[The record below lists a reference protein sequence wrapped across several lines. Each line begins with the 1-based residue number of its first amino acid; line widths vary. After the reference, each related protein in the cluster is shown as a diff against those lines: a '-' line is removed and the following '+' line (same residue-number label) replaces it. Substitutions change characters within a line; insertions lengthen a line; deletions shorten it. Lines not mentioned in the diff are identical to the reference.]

1 MSLVNLSKFVVFGSN
16 DPDFGGEWL
25 GWKKIK
31 QRTCK
36 ISTDSRLLT
45 MRFLASLLTPQCWL
59 FPFFGA

>member
-31 QRTCK
+31 QRICK
-36 ISTDSRLLT
+36 ISTDSI
-45 MRFLASLLTPQCWL
+45 
-59 FPFFGA
+59 